1 MTSKVRVALVPRPH
15 EPRSPTLGA
24 CMCSPRRLVPASQVG
39 VALEPRS
46 PSQVAMQLRFEQAVD
61 DDEPSGSA
69 DGAQSTEQPVVIEDA
84 YAGSGGFEVL

>member
-1 MTSKVRVALVPRPH
+1 
-15 EPRSPTLGA
+15 
-24 CMCSPRRLVPASQVG
+24 
-39 VALEPRS
+39 
-46 PSQVAMQLRFEQAVD
+46 MQLRFEQAVD